1 VGEVLRDFSFVLVF
15 ALLAL
20 ILGLIVF
27 FIPYLIAPRVYGDKT
42 ESLYE
47 CGIDPYGSAW
57 IRYSVLFYLY
67 ALMFVG
73 FEVDVLYLFPVGV
86 SYLKEGSIKEF
97 LILLIFLAFLLL
109 PLLYAY
115 RKGVFKWKFEVRG

>member
-1 VGEVLRDFSFVLVF
+1 MGEVLRDFSFVLVF

>member
-1 VGEVLRDFSFVLVF
+1 MGEVLRDFSFVLVF
-15 ALLAL
+15 ALVAL
-20 ILGLIVF
+20 ILGLVVF

-97 LILLIFLAFLLL
+97 LILSIFLAFLLL

>member
-20 ILGLIVF
+20 ILGLVVF

-97 LILLIFLAFLLL
+97 LILSIFLAFLLL

>member
-1 VGEVLRDFSFVLVF
+1 MLRDFSFVLVF

-20 ILGLIVF
+20 ILGLVVF

-86 SYLKEGSIKEF
+86 SYLKEGSVKEF

>member
-1 VGEVLRDFSFVLVF
+1 MGEVLRDFSFVLVF

-20 ILGLIVF
+20 ILGLVVF

>member
-1 VGEVLRDFSFVLVF
+1 MGEVLRDFSFVLVF

-20 ILGLIVF
+20 ILGLVVF

-97 LILLIFLAFLLL
+97 LILSIFLAFLLL

>member
-1 VGEVLRDFSFVLVF
+1 MGEVLRDFSFVLVF

-20 ILGLIVF
+20 ILGVVVF

-97 LILLIFLAFLLL
+97 LILSIFLAFLLL

>member
-20 ILGLIVF
+20 ILGLVVF

-86 SYLKEGSIKEF
+86 SYLKEGSVKEF

>member
-15 ALLAL
+15 ALVAL
-20 ILGLIVF
+20 ILGLVVF

-97 LILLIFLAFLLL
+97 LILSIFLAFLLL

>member
-97 LILLIFLAFLLL
+97 LILLIFLGFLLL

>member
-20 ILGLIVF
+20 ILGLVVF

>member
-1 VGEVLRDFSFVLVF
+1 MGEVLRDFSFVLVF

-20 ILGLIVF
+20 ILGLVVF

-86 SYLKEGSIKEF
+86 SYLKEGSVKEF

>member
-1 VGEVLRDFSFVLVF
+1 V
-15 ALLAL
+15 
-20 ILGLIVF
+20 VF

-86 SYLKEGSIKEF
+86 SYLKEGSVKEF

>member
-20 ILGLIVF
+20 ILGVVVF

-97 LILLIFLAFLLL
+97 LILSIFLAFLLL